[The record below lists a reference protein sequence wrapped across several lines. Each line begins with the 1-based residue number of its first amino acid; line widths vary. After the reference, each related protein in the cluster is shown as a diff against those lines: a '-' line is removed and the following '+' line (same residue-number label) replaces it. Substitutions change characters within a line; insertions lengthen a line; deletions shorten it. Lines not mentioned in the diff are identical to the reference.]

1 MTAPIIDA
9 TAWRH
14 SLPRQRSNRFDRIL
28 VVQCSLDWLRP
39 SHRALREEIDDFL
52 LTLCTSRTD
61 LRVDRLVLH
70 NLPTAHVALDGDLRT
85 VNDAHAEWMYG
96 LHSASI
102 LLNHPALHIH
112 RLIVS
117 GDQEHEGIE
126 DFVDLHQDG
135 AWMRPELSD
144 PVWDLLSR
152 ARSTTPL
159 SGYVDLE
166 GPFADTDPSFYL

>member
-1 MTAPIIDA
+1 MTAPVIDA

-14 SLPRQRSNRFDRIL
+14 ALPRQRNNRFDRIL

-39 SHRALREEIDDFL
+39 GQQALREEIDDFL
-52 LTLCTSRTD
+52 LTLCTRRTN

-70 NLPTAHVALDGDLRT
+70 SLPTAHVAAGGDLSAL
-85 VNDAHAEWMYG
+85 NAAHAEWMYG
-96 LHSASI
+96 LSSTSI

-112 RLIVS
+112 RLIIS
-117 GDQEHEGIE
+117 GDQTEVGVE
-126 DFVDLHQDG
+126 DFVDMHRDG
-135 AWMRPELSD
+135 SWTRPELAV
-144 PVWDLLSR
+144 PVVELLSR